1 MFQDE
6 ARFGRISKLMDCW
19 APRGIRPEVPCQI
32 VREYTYAYA
41 ALSPQDGTMDSLIID
56 GVCGE
61 AMQYFLE
68 EVSRRHP
75 QEEIIMVTDGAS
87 WHHSEALEL
96 PENITLL
103 FLPPYSPQL
112 NPVEVL
118 WKEIRKE
125 GFYNCVFDSMKAV
138 EDQLEKVLRDFESD
152 PDRVQSFSGFDWI
165 VSIPLVAT

>member
-6 ARFGRISKLMDCW
+6 ARFGRISNLTNCW
-19 APRGIRPEVPCQI
+19 APHGIRPEVPCQI

-41 ALSPQDGTMDSLIID
+41 ALCPQDGVLDSLIID

-75 QEEIIMVTDGAS
+75 DEQIVMIMDGAS
-87 WHHSEALEL
+87 WHRSEAIEL
-96 PENITLL
+96 PENMLLL

-118 WKEIRKE
+118 WKEVRKE
-125 GFYNCVFDSMKAV
+125 GFYNCVFNDMKAV
-138 EDQLEKVLRDFESD
+138 EDQLEKVLREFEQD
-152 PDRVQSFSGFDWI
+152 PARVQSFAGFDWI
-165 VSIPLVAT
+165 FSIPLIAT